1 MKTIVLF
8 SGQGSQYVGMAKK
21 ILLKSPGN
29 NKINDMFKMAS
40 DVFKRDL
47 LDMCLNG
54 PKDELDKTINCQAA
68 VFVTSLANI
77 EAAQETHP
85 YMVTECVATA
95 GFSVGEYAALVFA
108 GALKFEN
115 G

>member
-1 MKTIVLF
+1 M
-8 SGQGSQYVGMAKK
+8 Y
-21 ILLKSPGN
+21 
-29 NKINDMFKMAS
+29 KMAS

-47 LDMCLNG
+47 LDMCVNG
-54 PKDELDKTINCQAA
+54 PKDDLDKTINCQAA

-77 EAAQETHP
+77 QLAQETN
-85 YMVTECVATA
+85 VDIVENCVATA